1 MQWKYRIFVKLLS
14 LKNTLSVSTLI
25 TIEIGVK
32 WMNSI
37 LITYSLL
44 ACAIIAE
51 VIGSTFL
58 VKSEGFTKLWPS
70 LAVLVLF
77 SIAFYLL
84 SQVVK
89 VIPLGVTY
97 AIWSGVGIVLT
108 AIIGFLVFKQ
118 HLDVP
123 AVVGMVLIIA
133 GVIVINLFS
142 KTTSHWEYKWE
153 ILVVENSEPI
163 MYQGQLVGA
172 MGVSGVKS
180 FEDAEIAQVTIEK
193 FLELIKH

>member
-1 MQWKYRIFVKLLS
+1 
-14 LKNTLSVSTLI
+14 
-25 TIEIGVK
+25 
-32 WMNSI
+32 MNSI
-37 LITYSLL
+37 LITYLLL

-89 VIPLGVTY
+89 VIPLGITY
-97 AIWSGVGIVLT
+97 AIWRGVGIVLR
-108 AIIGFLVFKQ
+108 AFIGFLVLKQ
-118 HLDVP
+118 HLDIP

-142 KTTSHWEYKWE
+142 NTTSH
-153 ILVVENSEPI
+153 
-163 MYQGQLVGA
+163 
-172 MGVSGVKS
+172 
-180 FEDAEIAQVTIEK
+180 
-193 FLELIKH
+193 